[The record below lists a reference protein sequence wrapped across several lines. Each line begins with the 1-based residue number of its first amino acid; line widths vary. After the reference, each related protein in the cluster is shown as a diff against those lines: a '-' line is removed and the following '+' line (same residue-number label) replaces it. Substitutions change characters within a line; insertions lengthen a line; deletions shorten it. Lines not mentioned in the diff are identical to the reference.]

1 MIHGAMGVVVEWAR
15 CDRCHW
21 LMMESSL
28 SAAVKG
34 GGDGEGE
41 CEGCG
46 GGARS

>member
-1 MIHGAMGVVVEWAR
+1 MIHGAMGVVMVEWAR

-34 GGDGEGE
+34 GDGEGE
-41 CEGCG
+41 YEGCG